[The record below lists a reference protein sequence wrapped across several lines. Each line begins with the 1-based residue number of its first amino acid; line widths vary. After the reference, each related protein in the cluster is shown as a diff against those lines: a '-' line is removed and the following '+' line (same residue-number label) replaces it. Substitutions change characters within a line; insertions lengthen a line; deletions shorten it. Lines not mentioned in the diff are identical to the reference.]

1 MTSSRLL
8 RRLLLALAALTIAL
22 PAAAQTASLMLYDGP
37 DRTEKLVAA
46 ATKEGTLTL
55 YTAFRPQDLPAI
67 IEPFEKKYG
76 IKVKAWRSG
85 SNNVTQRVLTEAA
98 GKRFEADAIMM
109 PAQEMEAVRRE
120 QILQPVNSPY
130 FKDLMPGA
138 LPADH
143 QSATVLM
150 NVVVQAYNT
159 HLLKKRDLPKTY
171 QDLLDPK
178 WKGKLGIETKAEEW
192 YTTVVMS
199 MGEAKGVKMFH
210 DMVARNGMSVRL
222 GVSLLNNL
230 VVAGEVPLALTL
242 YIDLPEKGKR
252 AGKPI
257 DWFALDPVVAH
268 GFNIGLARRSPHPN
282 AALLFY
288 DYMLSPDTQNLLASL
303 LYYPASAKVRSQYP
317 NLRLKIVDPVY
328 AVDHYE
334 KWTKSFEDGVTKQ
347 AR

>member
-1 MTSSRLL
+1 MIKSLSMR
-8 RRLLLALAALTIAL
+8 RRLLLLAALGTAL
-22 PAAAQTASLMLYDGP
+22 PAAAQTSSLMLYEGA
-37 DRTEKLVAA
+37 DRAEKLVAA
-46 ATKEGTLTL
+46 AAREGTLTL

-67 IEPFEKKYG
+67 IGPFEKKYG

-85 SNNVTQRVLTEAA
+85 SNNVTQRILSEAA
-98 GKRFEADAIMM
+98 AKHFEVDAIMM

-120 QILQPVNSPY
+120 QILQPVSSPY

-138 LPADH
+138 SSADR

-159 HLLKKRDLPKTY
+159 RLLKKEDLPRTY

-178 WKGKLGIETKAEEW
+178 WKGKLGIEAKAEEW
-192 YTTVVMS
+192 YSAVAMS
-199 MGEAKGVKMFH
+199 MSEEKGIRLFH
-210 DMVARNGMSVRL
+210 DIVAKNGMSTRL

-230 VVAGEVPLALTL
+230 VVSGEVPLALTV

-252 AGKPI
+252 DGKPI
-257 DWFALDPVVAH
+257 DWFTLDPVVAH
-268 GFNIGLARRSPHPN
+268 GFNIGLAKRAPHPN

-288 DYMLSPDTQNLLASL
+288 DYMLSPETQKLLAAL
-303 LYYPASAKVRSQYP
+303 LYYPASIQVPSHYPGLHLKV
-317 NLRLKIVDPVY
+317 VDPVY
-328 AVDHYE
+328 AVDNAD
-334 KWTKSFEDGVTKQ
+334 KWTKSFENEVTKQ